1 MSAETPR
8 ADGTDAGQ
16 SGDSPTDLP
25 GNLPPVEEQPESP
38 VHEAHRKTSTQ
49 ESQSQEGQRED
60 SHQDVRSTTS
70 SSVFSRDRWLQASR
84 SVRQKTGRLADR
96 LGRPEGQDANGLGS
110 SLVPME
116 ELGSQDDEKL
126 AAFFRNNKDS
136 GHSEQS
142 NLHMAVAAEA
152 QELMQGF
159 GLAEMR
165 HRKPSAEPNEKE
177 SSFPESDATTLADR
191 AATDVEANGNTPPPL
206 LGGGVLSALLRLQ
219 ASQMEHSRT
228 NSMYSAPE
236 SDFESTPTL
245 SGTVTPT
252 PSVPHSASSP
262 PPPRQKP
269 QAWYKK
275 SRNSST
281 ASLIHASMNMGRIGS
296 ASAWANANVPP
307 PEVKS
312 GSKGNKGN
320 KKKKKNDDEVK
331 LRYHIADII
340 VRQRYI
346 MQLCRAFMRY
356 GAPTHRLE
364 EYMQMTARVL
374 DIEAQFM
381 YLPGCMIMSF
391 DDPYTR
397 TAEVKLVRVPQGLD
411 LGRLEE
417 VHGCYKRVTHDMT
430 DMQTAIGE
438 LTEIMDRKPRYPR
451 WLVILLYGVGS
462 AAVGPFGFS
471 ARPIDMPIIFVLGC
485 CVGFMQLVLAPLS
498 ALYSNVFEVTA
509 AILVSFLARAFGSI
523 RYPGTSDPV
532 FCYAT
537 ITQSSIALILPGF
550 SVLTSSLELQS
561 HQMIAGSIRLVYTI
575 LYSLFLGYGVTVG
588 TTIYGAIDSNA
599 TSDTTCARQDVWGS
613 PYASHFPFVAAY
625 CVIAALINQAKFRQ
639 IPMMVL
645 IGTSGYIT
653 NYFSTQKLGSSS
665 QVANTVGA
673 FTIGLLANLY
683 SRLWH
688 GNAVSSTIPGIFT
701 MVPSGLASS
710 GSILSAIE
718 YSDAVRSGTADT
730 TGGTSGTSLT
740 SLGYG
745 MIQTAIGI
753 TVGLFIAALVVY
765 PSGKRRTGLFSL

>member
-8 ADGTDAGQ
+8 ADGTDTGQ
-16 SGDSPTDLP
+16 LGGSPTDLP
-25 GNLPPVEEQPESP
+25 GNLSPLEEQPETS
-38 VHEAHRKTSTQ
+38 VHEAHRKTSNQ
-49 ESQSQEGQRED
+49 ESNSQEGRRED
-60 SHQDVRSTTS
+60 LHQDVRSTTS

-84 SVRQKTGRLADR
+84 SVREKTGRLADR

-110 SLVPME
+110 SLLPME
-116 ELGSQDDEKL
+116 ELGSRDDEKL
-126 AAFFRNNKDS
+126 ADIFRNNKDS
-136 GHSEQS
+136 GLSDQS
-142 NLHMAVAAEA
+142 KLQMAVESEA

-159 GLAEMR
+159 GLGEMR
-165 HRKPSAEPNEKE
+165 HRKPYAEPNEKD
-177 SSFPESDATTLADR
+177 SAFPESDATTLADR
-191 AATDVEANGNTPPPL
+191 AATDVEANGNNPPPL

-228 NSMYSAPE
+228 SSMYSAPE
-236 SDFESTPTL
+236 SDLESTPTL

-252 PSVPHSASSP
+252 ASGPNSASSP
-262 PPPRQKP
+262 PPRRQKP

-307 PEVKS
+307 PELKN
-312 GSKGNKGN
+312 GGKGN
-320 KKKKKNDDEVK
+320 KKKKRRNDDEVK

-364 EYMQMTARVL
+364 EYMVMTARVL

-523 RYPGTSDPV
+523 RYSGTSDPV

-599 TSDTTCARQDVWGS
+599 TSDTTCARQSVWGS

-625 CVIAALINQAKFRQ
+625 CAIAAIINQAKFRQ

-645 IGTSGYIT
+645 IGTSGYVA

-730 TGGTSGTSLT
+730 SGGTSGTSLT

>member
-8 ADGTDAGQ
+8 PDGTDTGQ
-16 SGDSPTDLP
+16 SGGSPTDLP

-38 VHEAHRKTSTQ
+38 VQVAHRKTSSQ

-84 SVRQKTGRLADR
+84 SVREKTGRLADR

-116 ELGSQDDEKL
+116 ELGSQEDEKL
-126 AAFFRNNKDS
+126 AAFFRNHKDS
-136 GHSEQS
+136 GPSDQP

-165 HRKPSAEPNEKE
+165 QRKPSAEANEKE
-177 SSFPESDATTLADR
+177 SAVPESDATTLADR
-191 AATDVEANGNTPPPL
+191 AATDVEANGNPPPPL

-236 SDFESTPTL
+236 SDIESTPTL

-252 PSVPHSASSP
+252 PGVPHSASSP
-262 PPPRQKP
+262 PPTRQKP

-307 PEVKS
+307 PEIKS
-312 GSKGNKGN
+312 GSKGN

-588 TTIYGAIDSNA
+588 TTIYGAIDPDA
-599 TSDTTCARQDVWGS
+599 TSDTTCARQSVWRS

-645 IGTSGYIT
+645 IGTSGYVT

-718 YSDAVRSGTADT
+718 YSDAVRNGTADT
-730 TGGTSGTSLT
+730 SGGTSGTSLT

-753 TVGLFIAALVVY
+753 TVGLFIAALIVY

>member
-8 ADGTDAGQ
+8 PDGTDTGQ
-16 SGDSPTDLP
+16 SGGSPTDLP

-38 VHEAHRKTSTQ
+38 VQVAHRKTSSQ

-84 SVRQKTGRLADR
+84 SVREKTGRLADR

-126 AAFFRNNKDS
+126 AAFFRNHKDS
-136 GHSEQS
+136 GPSDQPS
-142 NLHMAVAAEA
+142 LHMAVAAEA

-165 HRKPSAEPNEKE
+165 QRKPSAEANEKE
-177 SSFPESDATTLADR
+177 SAVPESDATTLADR
-191 AATDVEANGNTPPPL
+191 AATDVEANGNPPPPL
-206 LGGGVLSALLRLQ
+206 LGGGVLSALLRL
-219 ASQMEHSRT
+219 
-228 NSMYSAPE
+228 
-236 SDFESTPTL
+236 
-245 SGTVTPT
+245 
-252 PSVPHSASSP
+252 PSN
-262 PPPRQKP
+262 PRRP
-269 QAWYKK
+269 SWYKK

-307 PEVKS
+307 PEIKS
-312 GSKGNKGN
+312 GSKGN

-588 TTIYGAIDSNA
+588 TTIYGAIDPDA
-599 TSDTTCARQDVWGS
+599 TSDTTCARQSVWRS

-645 IGTSGYIT
+645 IGTSGYVT

-718 YSDAVRSGTADT
+718 YSDAVRNGTADT
-730 TGGTSGTSLT
+730 SGGTSGTSLT

-753 TVGLFIAALVVY
+753 TVGLFIAALIVY

>member
-1 MSAETPR
+1 MSA
-8 ADGTDAGQ
+8 GN
-16 SGDSPTDLP
+16 SDLP
-25 GNLPPVEEQPESP
+25 GGSPSDIPGHPPTNLPPLEEYTET
-38 VHEAHRKTSTQ
+38 R
-49 ESQSQEGQRED
+49 SQDNHRED
-60 SHQDVRSTTS
+60 SHQETTS
-70 SSVFSRDRWLQASR
+70 NASSSAFTRDRWLHATR
-84 SVRQKTGRLADR
+84 SVREKAGRLADR
-96 LGRPEGQDANGLGS
+96 LGRPEEHGAHGLGS
-110 SLVPME
+110 SLVPTE
-116 ELGSQDDEKL
+116 ELGAMDDEKL
-126 AAFFRNNKDS
+126 VAVFRDNKDS
-136 GHSEQS
+136 GLSDHTKLQ
-142 NLHMAVAAEA
+142 MAVDAEA
-152 QELMQGF
+152 QGLMHGF
-159 GLAEMR
+159 GLGDLR
-165 HRKPSAEPNEKE
+165 HRKPFGEAHHNGNEKE
-177 SSFPESDATTLADR
+177 HGFAESTATTPGDQTPA
-191 AATDVEANGNTPPPL
+191 DVEANGRAPPPL

-219 ASQMEHSRT
+219 ANQMSHCRT
-228 NSMYSAPE
+228 DSMYSAAE
-236 SDFESTPTL
+236 SDRESMPAL
-245 SGTVTPT
+245 SGTVTPVPGVTSSATSPT
-252 PSVPHSASSP
+252 PTKH
-262 PPPRQKP
+262 KP
-269 QAWYKK
+269 LAWHKK

-281 ASLIHASMNMGRIGS
+281 ASLVHASMSMGHIGS
-296 ASAWANANVPP
+296 SSAWANAKVPP
-307 PEVKS
+307 PEFKT
-312 GSKGNKGN
+312 GN
-320 KKKKKNDDEVK
+320 KKKRKKNDEEIK

-340 VRQRYI
+340 VRQRFI

-430 DMQTAIGE
+430 DMQSAISE
-438 LTEIMDRKPRYPR
+438 LTEIMGRKDRYPR

-462 AAVGPFGFS
+462 ACVGPFGFS
-471 ARPIDMPIIFVLGC
+471 ARPLDMPIIFILGC
-485 CVGFMQLVLAPLS
+485 CVGVMQLVLAPLS

-509 AILVSFLARAFGSI
+509 AILISFLARAFGSI
-523 RYPGTSDPV
+523 RYPGSSDPV
-532 FCYAT
+532 FCYAS

-588 TTIYGAIDSNA
+588 TTIYGAIDPNA
-599 TSDTTCARQDVWGS
+599 TRDTTCARQSVWGS
-613 PYASHFPFVAAY
+613 PYAQRFPFVAAY
-625 CVIAALINQAKFRQ
+625 CIIAALINQAKPRQ

-645 IGTSGYIT
+645 IGTAGYVT
-653 NYFSTQKLGSSS
+653 NYFSTQKLGPSS

-718 YSDAVRSGTADT
+718 YSDAVKNGTANT
-730 TGGTSGTSLT
+730 SGGTSGSSLT

-753 TVGLFIAALVVY
+753 TVGLFISALIVY
-765 PSGKRRTGLFSL
+765 PHGKRRSGLFSL

>member
-8 ADGTDAGQ
+8 DGTDTGQ
-16 SGDSPTDLP
+16 SGGAPTDLP
-25 GNLPPVEEQPESP
+25 GNLSPLEEQPETP
-38 VHEAHRKTSTQ
+38 VLEAHRKASNQ
-49 ESQSQEGQRED
+49 ESHGHESHRD
-60 SHQDVRSTTS
+60 DPHQDVRSTTS

-84 SVRQKTGRLADR
+84 SVREKTGRLADR

-116 ELGSQDDEKL
+116 ELGSRDDEKL
-126 AAFFRNNKDS
+126 AAIFRNNKDS
-136 GHSEQS
+136 GLSDHTKLQ
-142 NLHMAVAAEA
+142 MAVDAEA

-165 HRKPSAEPNEKE
+165 HRKPYAESNEKE

-191 AATDVEANGNTPPPL
+191 APADVEANGNTPAPL

-236 SDFESTPTL
+236 SDRESTPTL

-252 PSVPHSASSP
+252 PGVPHSASSP
-262 PPPRQKP
+262 PPARPKP

-296 ASAWANANVPP
+296 ASAWTNANVPP
-307 PEVKS
+307 PEFKN
-312 GSKGNKGN
+312 GSKGN
-320 KKKKKNDDEVK
+320 KKKKKRNDDEVK

-523 RYPGTSDPV
+523 RYPGTSDPI
-532 FCYAT
+532 FCYAS
-537 ITQSSIALILPGF
+537 ITESSIALILPGF

-599 TSDTTCARQDVWGS
+599 TRDTTCARQSVWGS

-625 CVIAALINQAKFRQ
+625 CVIAGLINQAKFRQ

-645 IGTSGYIT
+645 IGTAGYVT

-730 TGGTSGTSLT
+730 SGGSSGSSLT